1 MHKKILPVSL
11 LAIASIAAVIA
22 GCTGTPAS
30 PSSDTQNV
38 TGNADAI
45 GIEKEIK
52 NGKTIAVGIEVK
64 YPPYSY
70 IDKDGKPQG
79 FDIESA
85 KWIAEDQG
93 LNIEFRTVEWD
104 GIIPALLAKKIDMV
118 YSGMTI
124 TPERAEKVAFSE
136 IYWVT
141 NQGIAVK
148 KNSPLT
154 LDDVMS
160 GKAKIGTQRGSTA
173 ETWIRENL
181 IGKGILDSGKLV
193 LYDNFPFAI
202 TDLESGRID
211 AVMYDTPVIKKNLK
225 GRDLEFLGIV
235 ENTEEDYAVAV
246 RKEDTELL
254 KKINAGLKNLKESPK
269 WAELVEKY
277 GLDTDD

>member
-11 LAIASIAAVIA
+11 LAIAIIAAVIA
-22 GCTGTPAS
+22 GCTGSPESPAS
-30 PSSDTQNV
+30 DSQNG
-38 TGNADAI
+38 TADAN
-45 GIEKEIK
+45 GI
-52 NGKTIAVGIEVK
+52 GKTVAVGIELK

-124 TPERAEKVAFSE
+124 NPERAEKVAFSD

-173 ETWIRENL
+173 EGWIRENL

-211 AVMYDTPVIKKNLK
+211 AAMYDTPFVKKNLK

-235 ENTEEDYAVAV
+235 ENTEENYAVAV

-277 GLDTDD
+277 GLNTDD

>member
-11 LAIASIAAVIA
+11 LAIAIIAAVIA

-30 PSSDTQNV
+30 PASTASDSQNG
-38 TGNADAI
+38 TADAN
-45 GIEKEIK
+45 GI
-52 NGKTIAVGIEVK
+52 GKTVAVGIELK

-124 TPERAEKVAFSE
+124 NPERAEKVAFSE

-173 ETWIRENL
+173 EGWIRENL
-181 IGKGILDSGKLV
+181 IGKGILESGKLV

-211 AVMYDTPVIKKNLK
+211 AAMYDTPFVKKNLK

>member
-1 MHKKILPVSL
+1 MHKIPTVSL
-11 LAIASIAAVIA
+11 LAIAVIAAIIA

-30 PSSDTQNV
+30 PSSVSPSDTE
-38 TGNADAI
+38 TAIENA
-45 GIEKEIK
+45 
-52 NGKTIAVGIEVK
+52 KTVAVGIEVK

-70 IDKDGKPQG
+70 LDKDGKPQG

-85 KWIAEDQG
+85 KWIAENQG

-124 TPERAEKVAFSE
+124 TPERSAKVSFSDV
-136 IYWVT
+136 YWITTQGVT
-141 NQGIAVK
+141 VKNGSAV
-148 KNSPLT
+148 T
-154 LDDVMS
+154 IGDVMS

-181 IGKGILDSGKLV
+181 IDKGILDSGKLV
-193 LYDNFPFAI
+193 VYDNFPFAI

-211 AVMYDTPVIKKNLK
+211 AVMYDTPVIKKTIEDK
-225 GRDLEFLGIV
+225 DLDFLGIV
-235 ENTEEDYAVAV
+235 DGTEERYAVAV
-246 RKEDTELL
+246 RNEDTALL
-254 KKINAGLKNLKESPK
+254 EKINAGLKNLKESPK

-277 GLDTDD
+277 GLDTSEQ

>member
-1 MHKKILPVSL
+1 MHKKILPVSI
-11 LAIASIAAVIA
+11 LAIAIIAAVIA
-22 GCTGTPAS
+22 GCTTTPAS
-30 PSSDTQNV
+30 PSSPASDSQKGT
-38 TGNADAI
+38 ADAN
-45 GIEKEIK
+45 GI
-52 NGKTIAVGIEVK
+52 GKTVAVGIEVK

-104 GIIPALLAKKIDMV
+104 GIIPALLAKKIDMI

-124 TPERAEKVAFSE
+124 NPERAEKIAFSE

-173 ETWIRENL
+173 EGWIRENL

-193 LYDNFPFAI
+193 LYDNFPFTI

-277 GLDTDD
+277 GLDTSE